1 MLRNLICSVRQGI
14 KPKCNMQNLAGDEIK
29 LKDPK
34 KREENKEELVEET
47 KLIISVFNFSG
58 NSS

>member
-34 KREENKEELVEET
+34 KREEVIK
-47 KLIISVFNFSG
+47 KS
-58 NSS
+58 